1 MAEALAR
8 KYGSDVLVAYSAGTN
23 AGSEAHPLTIS
34 VLAEKNV
41 NGSEHVPRRYSEIKP
56 ANYDLIVNMSGRA
69 LPGDPAVPVE
79 TWDVLDPIGQSEEV
93 FRNVRDRIEMLVM
106 HLILRIRKG
115 KFDSQPVSSR
125 Q

>member
-8 KYGSDVLVAYSAGTN
+8 TYGSDVLVAYSAGTS
-23 AGSEAHPLTIS
+23 AGSEAHPLTVS
-34 VLAEKNV
+34 VLAEKNISA
-41 NGSEHVPRRYSEIKP
+41 GEHVPRRYSDVKP
-56 ANYDLIVNMSGRA
+56 ANYDLIVNMSGRN
-69 LPGDPAVPVE
+69 LPGDPGVPVE
-79 TWDVLDPIGQSEEV
+79 TWDVLDPIGQSEDV
-93 FRNVRDRIEMLVM
+93 FRSVRDSIEMLVM